1 MSQHLHVVLLCESVL
16 IEEFEA
22 ISLVLYRVVVGLQGF
37 IVIYANLVEAFVPV
51 LKIILLFIHKSS
63 QRAKLQGDNVNL
75 LAIEDLPA
83 DLFDLHD

>member
-51 LKIILLFIHKSS
+51 LKIILLFIDKSS